1 MSVASLKSSLNSSHD
16 ESKEELHRRQNV
28 AEFPSEGAV
37 YPAFRGSAVAFKLS
51 RLPHF

>member
-1 MSVASLKSSLNSSHD
+1 MKAKRNFIEDKTAGH
-16 ESKEELHRRQNV
+16 
-28 AEFPSEGAV
+28 PSEGAV